1 MTGERFASG
10 DVLWAPDPYHTEGNP
25 RPWLVVTA
33 DGLPYAGEEYVC
45 VALTTSDLPDNVR
58 VDDADWVVGRV
69 PDVTSYCSPW
79 VIATVKHDAVAEPQ
93 GRLTESFTSDVAA
106 RAAEYLEADVA
117 P

>member
-1 MTGERFASG
+1 MTSERFASG
-10 DVLWAPDPYHTEGNP
+10 DVVWAPNPYGNGGGP

-33 DGLPYAGEEYVC
+33 DGVPYAGEEYVC
-45 VALTTSDLPDNVR
+45 LALTTSDLPDNVR
-58 VDDADWVVGRV
+58 VDDDDWVLGRV

-93 GRLTESFTSDVAA
+93 GELTASFTSEMAE
-106 RAAEYLEADVA
+106 RAAAYLEADVA